1 MPPDSEKEW
10 DMKHIHKWYN
20 TWAELVVPIIMA
32 FTLRFFEHNKQNNV
46 VKGDGCAQCI
56 VSNLAVMDITELVT
70 KKAGT
75 EGLPNP

>member
-1 MPPDSEKEW
+1 
-10 DMKHIHKWYN
+10 
-20 TWAELVVPIIMA
+20 MA

-70 KKAGT
+70 QKAGT